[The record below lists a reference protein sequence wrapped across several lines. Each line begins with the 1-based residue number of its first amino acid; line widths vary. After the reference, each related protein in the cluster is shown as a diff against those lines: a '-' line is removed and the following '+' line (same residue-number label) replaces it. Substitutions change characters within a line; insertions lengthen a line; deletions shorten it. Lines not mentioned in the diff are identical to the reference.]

1 MPIYEY
7 KCQKCGHYFEV
18 LQRISEEPLSTCP
31 ECKKNTLKKLVSA
44 PNFRLKG
51 EGWYETDF
59 KKDNQKNLAEN
70 KEEKISD
77 KDKKSDDKASAKDA
91 DKNIAEKKMADL
103 NAADIDGAIR
113 IIEGTA
119 RSMGITIDE

>member
-7 KCQKCGHYFEV
+7 KCQNCEHYFEV

-31 ECKKNTLKKLVSA
+31 ECKKNALKKLVSA

-59 KKDNQKNLAEN
+59 KKDNQKNLAGN
-70 KEEKISD
+70 KEEKESI
-77 KDKKSDDKASAKDA
+77 KDKKSDEKTPKNHA
-91 DKNIAEKKMADL
+91 DKKKKSEDKKSK
-103 NAADIDGAIR
+103 DI
-113 IIEGTA
+113 T
-119 RSMGITIDE
+119 

>member
-7 KCQKCGHYFEV
+7 KCQKCGHCFEV

-59 KKDNQKNLAEN
+59 KKDNQKNLAEK

-77 KDKKSDDKASAKDA
+77 KDKKSDEKASAKGA
-91 DKNIAEKKMADL
+91 DKKKKSEDKTSK
-103 NAADIDGAIR
+103 DI
-113 IIEGTA
+113 T
-119 RSMGITIDE
+119 

>member
-7 KCQKCGHYFEV
+7 KCQNCGHFFEV
-18 LQRISEEPLSTCP
+18 LQRISEEPLSDCP
-31 ECKKNTLKKLVSA
+31 KCKKDALKKLVSA

-59 KKDNQKNLAEN
+59 KKDRRKNLAEN

-77 KDKKSDDKASAKDA
+77 KEKKSDEKTSEKHA
-91 DKNIAEKKMADL
+91 DKKKKSEDKTSK
-103 NAADIDGAIR
+103 DI
-113 IIEGTA
+113 T
-119 RSMGITIDE
+119 

>member
-7 KCQKCGHYFEV
+7 KCQNCEHYFEV

-31 ECKKNTLKKLVSA
+31 ECKKNTLIKLVSA

-59 KKDNQKNLAEN
+59 KKDNQKNLAGD
-70 KEEKISD
+70 KDEKKSS
-77 KDKKSDDKASAKDA
+77 KDKKSDEKAPKKHA
-91 DKNIAEKKMADL
+91 DKKKKSEDKKSK
-103 NAADIDGAIR
+103 DI
-113 IIEGTA
+113 T
-119 RSMGITIDE
+119 

>member
-7 KCQKCGHYFEV
+7 KCQSCGHYFEV

-51 EGWYETDF
+51 QGWYETDF
-59 KKDNQKNLAEN
+59 KKDNQKNLAGD
-70 KEEKISD
+70 KEEKKSS
-77 KDKKSDDKASAKDA
+77 KDKKSDEKDPKKHDDKKKKSEDKKTKD
-91 DKNIAEKKMADL
+91 
-103 NAADIDGAIR
+103 
-113 IIEGTA
+113 
-119 RSMGITIDE
+119 IT

>member
-7 KCQKCGHYFEV
+7 KCQNCGHYFEI

-31 ECKKNTLKKLVSA
+31 ECKKNALKKLVSA

-59 KKDNQKNLAEN
+59 KKDNQKNLAGN
-70 KEEKISD
+70 KEEKKSGQ
-77 KDKKSDDKASAKDA
+77 DKKSDEKTPKNHA
-91 DKNIAEKKMADL
+91 DKKKKSEDKKSK
-103 NAADIDGAIR
+103 DI
-113 IIEGTA
+113 T
-119 RSMGITIDE
+119 

>member
-7 KCQKCGHYFEV
+7 KCQNCEHYFEV

-31 ECKKNTLKKLVSA
+31 ECKKNALKKLVSA

-59 KKDNQKNLAEN
+59 KKDNQKNLAGN
-70 KEEKISD
+70 KEEKKSGQ
-77 KDKKSDDKASAKDA
+77 DKKSDEKTPKNHA
-91 DKNIAEKKMADL
+91 DKKKKSEDKKSK
-103 NAADIDGAIR
+103 DI
-113 IIEGTA
+113 T
-119 RSMGITIDE
+119 

>member
-7 KCQKCGHYFEV
+7 KCQNCGHYFEV

-31 ECKKNTLKKLVSA
+31 ECKKNALKKLVSA

-59 KKDNQKNLAEN
+59 KKDNQKNLAGN
-70 KEEKISD
+70 KEEKKSGQ
-77 KDKKSDDKASAKDA
+77 DKKSDEKAPKNHA
-91 DKNIAEKKMADL
+91 DKKKKSEDKKSK
-103 NAADIDGAIR
+103 DI
-113 IIEGTA
+113 T
-119 RSMGITIDE
+119 

>member
-7 KCQKCGHYFEV
+7 KCQNCGHYFEI

-31 ECKKNTLKKLVSA
+31 ECKKNALKKLVSA

-59 KKDNQKNLAEN
+59 KKDNQKNLAGN
-70 KEEKISD
+70 KEEKQSG
-77 KDKKSDDKASAKDA
+77 KDKKPDEKDSKKDA
-91 DKNIAEKKMADL
+91 NKKKKSEDKKSK
-103 NAADIDGAIR
+103 DIK
-113 IIEGTA
+113 
-119 RSMGITIDE
+119 

>member
-7 KCQKCGHYFEV
+7 KCQKCGHYFEA

-31 ECKKNTLKKLVSA
+31 ECKKNALKKLVSA
-44 PNFRLKG
+44 PHFRLKG

-77 KDKKSDDKASAKDA
+77 KDKKSDNKASAKDA
-91 DKNIAEKKMADL
+91 DKKKKSEDKTSK
-103 NAADIDGAIR
+103 DI
-113 IIEGTA
+113 T
-119 RSMGITIDE
+119 

>member
-7 KCQKCGHYFEV
+7 KCQNCGHYFEI

-31 ECKKNTLKKLVSA
+31 ECKKNALKKLVSA

-59 KKDNQKNLAEN
+59 KKDNQKNLAGN
-70 KEEKISD
+70 KEEKKSGQ
-77 KDKKSDDKASAKDA
+77 DKKSDEKAPKNHA
-91 DKNIAEKKMADL
+91 DKKKKSEDKKSK
-103 NAADIDGAIR
+103 DIK
-113 IIEGTA
+113 
-119 RSMGITIDE
+119 